1 MAACESRPS
10 REGGVWECGLGGLRA
25 KKGMKINC
33 PGTGSRE
40 KGIFGRIL
48 WGELQRGR

>member
-1 MAACESRPS
+1 MTIFVIHGRQ
-10 REGGVWECGLGGLRA
+10 GVWECGLGGLRA

-48 WGELQRGR
+48 